1 MEIRMNHRTL
11 MGVLLASFLLFQGS
25 IEASTQVRQLKDGT
39 KVQLHFIE
47 QILDRNHDVDLL
59 KQRQA
64 VSRTEKAGDSNIE
77 TDGPGLELP
86 LRRGLSN
93 SSPGVFGIANFVD
106 HGDVMPDSLLD
117 WNCGERTY
125 DTETFNHN
133 GTDYSPAQFPWLTMA
148 NDGLV
153 VIAAADGE
161 IIDRH
166 DGEPDNQCAFD
177 PNAEANLIVLGHDD
191 GSITIYAHMKTGTVT
206 TRKVGDRV
214 ERGDYLGVV
223 GSSGFSTG
231 PHLHLGVQDFANNL
245 FDPYAGNCNALN
257 NESFWIDQEA
267 YHEKGV
273 VDVATHSALPEYP
286 PCPQQ
291 EVPHFNDVFGPS
303 DDIFASVTVRD
314 FDGTNGD
321 EIDVEVRGPSGEIII
336 STSFSDDTLEFRPLL
351 PLTLGP
357 LFGAPAAE
365 GKYSWSATFGG
376 QTQEHNFYVGSGPDP
391 APEAK
396 PANNAFTGLW
406 YDPLLDGE
414 GFNIVTTEGGTIV
427 YFYGSDSRGN
437 RVWLISGL
445 IPGEIGT
452 GAAIEVQMFESSGGV
467 FPSPVQSSRGL
478 SAWGTL
484 IVVFSNCNNGQI
496 TLNGVDGIK
505 VSQVTKLA
513 GVAGASCVEGDE
525 PADSGWAGLW
535 YDPTKDGE
543 GYNLIVA
550 PVGRILY
557 FYGFKTNGLRLW
569 LISGL
574 ITETL
579 EVGTTVEITMF
590 EATQGT
596 FSDPVPSGEALLVWG
611 TAKITVVDCN
621 TITIVIEGTDGSKTS
636 NTVRLAGIIGLACP
650 A

>member
-1 MEIRMNHRTL
+1 
-11 MGVLLASFLLFQGS
+11 MGVSLAGFLLFQGS
-25 IEASTQVRQLKDGT
+25 IDASTEVRQLKDGT

-47 QILDRNHDVDLL
+47 QTLDRNHDVDQL

-64 VSRTEKAGDSNIE
+64 GSRTEQSGESNIE
-77 TDGPGLELP
+77 ADGPGFELP

-93 SSPGVFGIANFVD
+93 SSQGVFGIANFVD
-106 HGDVMPDSLLD
+106 HDDVMPDSILD

-133 GTDYSPAQFPWLTMA
+133 GTDYSSAQFPWLTMA

-166 DGEPDNQCAFD
+166 DGEPDNHCAFD

-191 GSITIYAHMKTGTVT
+191 GSITIYAHMKTGSVT
-206 TRKVGDRV
+206 TRKIGDRV
-214 ERGDYLGVV
+214 ERGDYLGVA

-231 PHLHLGVQDFANNL
+231 PHLHLGVQDFSNDL
-245 FDPYAGNCNALN
+245 VDPYAGNCNALN
-257 NESFWIDQEA
+257 NESFWVDQEA
-267 YHEKGV
+267 YHEKMIL
-273 VDVATHSALPEYP
+273 DVATHIAPPEYP

-291 EVPHFNDVFGPS
+291 EVPHFSDLFGPN

-314 FDGTNGD
+314 FEGTNGD
-321 EIDVEVRGPSGEIII
+321 QIDVEVRGPSGEIII
-336 STSFSDDTLEFRPLL
+336 STSFSDDTLEFLPLL
-351 PLTLGP
+351 ALTLGP

-365 GKYSWSATFGG
+365 GKYSWRATFGG
-376 QTQEHNFYVGSGPDP
+376 QTQEHDFHVGSGPDP

-396 PANNAFTGLW
+396 TANNAFTGLW

-414 GFNIVTTEGGTIV
+414 GFNIVTTQGGTIV

-445 IPGEIGT
+445 IPGEIETGT
-452 GAAIEVQMFESSGGV
+452 AIEVQMFESSGGV

-484 IVVFSNCNNGQI
+484 IVVFSDCNNGQT
-496 TLNGVDGIK
+496 TLNGVDGVK

-513 GVAGASCVEGDE
+513 GVAGASCVAGDE
-525 PADSGWAGLW
+525 LVDSGWAGLW

-574 ITETL
+574 ISEAL
-579 EVGTTVEITMF
+579 DVGTTVEITMF

-596 FSDPVPSGEALLVWG
+596 FSDPVPSDQALLVWG

-621 TITIVIEGTDGSKTS
+621 TITIVIEGTDGAKTS